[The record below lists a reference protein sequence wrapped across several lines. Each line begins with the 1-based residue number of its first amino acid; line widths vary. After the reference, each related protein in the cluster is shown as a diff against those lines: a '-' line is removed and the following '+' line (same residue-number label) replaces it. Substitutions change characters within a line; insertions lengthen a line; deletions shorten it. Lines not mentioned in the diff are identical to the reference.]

1 MDTASWESS
10 LKRALRQDPDVI
22 LIGEMRDAASVSIAL
37 SAAETGHLVFS
48 TLHTN
53 DAKQSIE
60 RIVDSFP
67 PDGHDFVRHQLA
79 LSLVAIISQRLC
91 RKKDMQGRVAVHE
104 IMINTPVIARA
115 IEENQAGKIQ
125 QFIAD
130 SASFYKM
137 ATLNQSLFR
146 LINEDKISVE
156 EAMGISNNPNDLKIK
171 IKTTG
176 QASG

>member
-1 MDTASWESS
+1 
-10 LKRALRQDPDVI
+10 
-22 LIGEMRDAASVSIAL
+22 MRDAASVSIAL

-176 QASG
+176 QASGAEAAAETEKKVRKF